1 MPLGQLPQKAVSCV
15 SEIPMQSSGGR
26 KWGGGGR
33 RIQKCQRG
41 MSRLGQGE
49 DAESWSELKRGPR
62 RERRRDENGREIQ
75 ALASG

>member
-1 MPLGQLPQKAVSCV
+1 MSCVSV

-26 KWGGGGR
+26 KWGRR

-49 DAESWSELKRGPR
+49 DAESWSELKRGPCW
-62 RERRRDENGREIQ
+62 ERRRDENGREIQ